1 MAEADPAAETL
12 VRSGFGRCDLPEM
25 VKGSFF
31 CSMVTGLLGLTARG
45 AKRKS
50 CRNVGLQWIS
60 CWHAT
65 SQHLFRAQNEI
76 AEALLHIDCLSDC
89 LNREIIMSAA
99 SSEATEQLVASAGT
113 TLVQVQNMLA
123 TQSDEGAR
131 RLREAQVAFI
141 TTRRD
146 RSSSTS
152 ASHASD
158 PYVLEPDHQASRS
171 QSCSTER
178 IPPS

>member
-1 MAEADPAAETL
+1 MHFTTKL
-12 VRSGFGRCDLPEM
+12 
-25 VKGSFF
+25 
-31 CSMVTGLLGLTARG
+31 LTAVWL
-45 AKRKS
+45 KRTPLQERRFPMDFQLA
-50 CRNVGLQWIS
+50 RNLS
-60 CWHAT
+60 AL
-65 SQHLFRAQNEI
+65 SRAQNEI

-99 SSEATEQLVASAGT
+99 SSEATEQLVASARA

-152 ASHASD
+152 ASHESD
-158 PYVLEPDHQASRS
+158 PDCQEPDHQVSGR
-171 QSCSTER
+171 QSCATER
-178 IPPS
+178 ITPSEGHSFAETAIRGRLWRDDESREE

>member
-1 MAEADPAAETL
+1 MDFQLARDLSTL
-12 VRSGFGRCDLPEM
+12 S
-25 VKGSFF
+25 
-31 CSMVTGLLGLTARG
+31 
-45 AKRKS
+45 
-50 CRNVGLQWIS
+50 
-60 CWHAT
+60 
-65 SQHLFRAQNEI
+65 RAQQE
-76 AEALLHIDCLSDC
+76 AAQALLHIDCLSDC

-99 SSEATEQLVASAGT
+99 SSEATEQLVASART

-152 ASHASD
+152 ASHESD
-158 PYVLEPDHQASRS
+158 PEGPEPDHLASGS
-171 QSCSTER
+171 QSCATER
-178 IPPS
+178 ITPSEGHSFAETAIRGCLWRDDESRGE

>member
-1 MAEADPAAETL
+1 MHLTNKL
-12 VRSGFGRCDLPEM
+12 
-25 VKGSFF
+25 
-31 CSMVTGLLGLTARG
+31 LTAVWL
-45 AKRKS
+45 KRIPLQERRFPMDFQLA
-50 CRNVGLQWIS
+50 RNLS
-60 CWHAT
+60 AL
-65 SQHLFRAQNEI
+65 SRAQNEI
-76 AEALLHIDCLSDC
+76 VEALLHIDCLSDC

-99 SSEATEQLVASAGT
+99 SSEATEQLVASARA

-152 ASHASD
+152 ASHESD
-158 PYVLEPDHQASRS
+158 PDGQEPDHQVSGR
-171 QSCSTER
+171 QSCATER
-178 IPPS
+178 ITPSEGHSFAETAIRGRLWRDDASREE